1 MKYPFTTKNTGL
13 RPYKSDGA
21 TVIRMP
27 CSGFPTQR
35 VGIFIEMPVE
45 KEGAT
50 PAGAEWCTVHAFFNQ
65 HSPALASVQLKFMFY
80 NIPVAFFY
88 KIFYLREHKALNN
101 RLKQQ
106 PIK

>member
-1 MKYPFTTKNTGL
+1 MQMF
-13 RPYKSDGA
+13 R
-21 TVIRMP
+21 
-27 CSGFPTQR
+27 FPTR
-35 VGIFIEMPVE
+35 RIGRFIEMPVE
-45 KEGAT
+45 KEGTT
-50 PAGAEWCTVHAFFNQ
+50 PDGAEWCVVRAFFNQ
-65 HSPALASVQLKFMFY
+65 HPTALASVKLKFMFY